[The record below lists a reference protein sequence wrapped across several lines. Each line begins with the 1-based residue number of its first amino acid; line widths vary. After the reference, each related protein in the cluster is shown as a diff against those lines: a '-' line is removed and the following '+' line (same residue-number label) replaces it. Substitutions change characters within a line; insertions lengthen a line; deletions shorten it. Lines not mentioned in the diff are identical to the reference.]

1 MNTKTK
7 ENGWKRKKKKCKITA
22 QKSLCP
28 LTYAYIIWF
37 DAYLKANQYYHV
49 SYFLET
55 RFFLLFLLSVI
66 GCRTSPRQNTFI
78 IVKIVSSKKR
88 FYFCFN
94 SIFFVVFFLSFL
106 LICFV
111 RCHVFNISHMHL
123 VVVFANK
130 IAHNVYL

>member
-94 SIFFVVFFLSFL
+94 SIFFVVLFFVIFT
-106 LICFV
+106 
-111 RCHVFNISHMHL
+111 HL
-123 VVVFANK
+123 FCSLPCIQYIPYAFGCCLCK
-130 IAHNVYL
+130 